1 MRFASPEILWFL
13 LVLPVLAGGLLL
25 GWSRGRAAARRLG
38 EEELVRRLVA
48 DRSPVRR
55 VVKAT
60 LVLVGVGL
68 AIVALA
74 RPQYG
79 GSTRLLRKKGIDIV
93 IALDFSKSMLARDA
107 YPSRIELA
115 KREVMAMLAE
125 LSGDRVGL
133 VAFAGET
140 MQYPLTTDY
149 RAVGLFLRDLSPID
163 MPVGGTA
170 IGEAIRASTRLFE
183 SDRTS
188 ARRSRVLILMTD
200 GEDQEG
206 GPLEAAQAAAAAGV
220 KIHVLGIGSGANE
233 PIPLT
238 NEDGSWLGYMR
249 GRDGSIVTTRLSAEN
264 EGQLRELARVSGGRY
279 FRAARGQVGLREIR
293 AEVAHLKR
301 RELKARKVTIYEEKY
316 TVFLLPAFLFLLTDA
331 ALGEARRRR
340 ARAVERAARTGEAGS
355 KYGRRAS

>member
-1 MRFASPEILWFL
+1 VSFASPELLWLL
-13 LVLPVLAGGLLL
+13 LVVPVLAGGLLL
-25 GWSRGRAAARRLG
+25 GWARARAVARRLG
-38 EEELVRRLVA
+38 DEVLVQRLVV
-48 DRSPVRR
+48 DRSPALRI
-55 VVKAT
+55 VKAS
-60 LVLVGVGL
+60 LVLAGITL
-68 AIVALA
+68 ALVALA

-79 GSTRLLRKKGIDIV
+79 GSTRLLRKRGIDIV
-93 IALDFSKSMLARDA
+93 VALDFSKSMLARDA

-125 LSGDRVGL
+125 LGGDRVGL

-149 RAVGLFLRDLSPID
+149 RAVGLFLRDLSPND

-170 IGEAIRASTRLFE
+170 IGEAIRAATRLFE

-249 GRDGSIVTTRLSAEN
+249 GRDGAIVTTRLSTEN
-264 EGQLRELARVSGGRY
+264 EAALRELARVSGGRY

-293 AEVAHLKR
+293 AELAHLKR

-316 TVFLLPAFLFLLTDA
+316 AVFLLPGFLLLLIDA
-331 ALGEARRRR
+331 ALGEARRQR
-340 ARAVERAARTGEAGS
+340 ARVLERVARTGEAGS
-355 KYGRRAS
+355 KFGRSDT

>member
-1 MRFASPEILWFL
+1 MRFATPELLWLL
-13 LVLPVLAGGLLL
+13 LVVPLIAGGLLV
-25 GWSRGRAAARRLG
+25 GWARGRAAARRLG
-38 EEELVRRLVA
+38 DEVLIRKLVA
-48 DRSPVRR
+48 DRNPVLR
-55 VVKAT
+55 VVKAA
-60 LVLVGVGL
+60 LVLLGVTGAL
-68 AIVALA
+68 VALA

-79 GSTRLLRKKGIDIV
+79 GSTRLLRKRGIDIV
-93 IALDFSKSMLARDA
+93 VALDFSKSMLARDA

-125 LSGDRVGL
+125 LAGDRVGL

-149 RAVGLFLRDLSPID
+149 RAVGLFLRDLSPND

-170 IGEAIRASTRLFE
+170 IGEAIRAATRLFE

-200 GEDQEG
+200 GEDHEG
-206 GPLEAAQAAAAAGV
+206 GPLEAAQAAAAAGI
-220 KIHVLGIGSGANE
+220 KMYVLGIGSGANE

-238 NEDGSWLGYMR
+238 AEDGSWLGYMR
-249 GRDGSIVTTRLSAEN
+249 GRDGAIVTTRLSADN
-264 EGQLRELARVSGGRY
+264 EAQLRELARVSGGRY

-316 TVFLLPAFLFLLTDA
+316 AVFLLPALLCLLADAVLAEALRRRPRA
-331 ALGEARRRR
+331 ALRAGRTGAKVARSEAR
-340 ARAVERAARTGEAGS
+340 S
-355 KYGRRAS
+355 S